1 VKRFVFPLILSFFA
15 VIFISYDMQPQY
27 SSRGPASIQ
36 EFEDDIYDNSKIEL
50 TEEFQKQA
58 AREVCHYTKNFQ
70 DRISL
75 QTKDELISDINST
88 IDMLEQRLD
97 DAKKLDN
104 RKERKRAKKEIKR
117 HIREMKKWKKA
128 VSPKKKITK
137 LLSGLCNGAMKGI
150 KPITRTLS
158 HINHFALQ
166 TVTLPFRFIFN
177 FFKSF
182 ITLRTSENKTPTT
195 GFDILGPSRNNL
207 SDYIMLNFSTNTM
220 ALALGSNPFT
230 AGFLFSVSIDFIT
243 SYQCHYNNG
252 ERESLNRFCHN
263 YTKIKDF
270 YRKIS
275 KSSEKAGQ
283 KVGKLFVFRR
293 KKSRSAKLCRAKHKR
308 QMRVARRIINRKKE
322 IINDPRI
329 RHVDVLKP
337 SMADGCVLIKVY
349 VDEESSVNDLLE
361 KYHAAWDGVGV
372 EYLPYERFQQSEVTD
387 TCDILESHIINL
399 EKGING
405 FFSQGAQILKVF
417 LKPDQLAMPNFERL
431 QLSSKFVREKS
442 LKYWNLRNIIFSV
455 GPAKELSDEF
465 ENTNMITELHD
476 LEKNVQTEAKKY
488 KEMFEKLKRGKFNA
502 KKCKELDQK
511 IGFNYQSYKKHK
523 EKLNASREF
532 SIAKQIRDH
541 SLLLKAF
548 NKNKHMLNLNWEIM
562 QSNTI
567 EEVHDYLRSHDVAN
581 AIIVAHG
588 SPKGY
593 IKDGFG
599 EEYPMQSFQYIS
611 PTLYSL
617 SFYSCYSQGLDEYY
631 SVEDK
636 LKNNFSYS
644 SQRFFVTVK
653 ESQLAEKQNIAP
665 IKNFDFFLS
674 EVDRKLFSELKKVQI
689 INSSLDKKEEHLKY
703 QCHFDLKGL
712 SLEKGRYS
720 VSINSSLIG
729 ILNKGEGGLS
739 TEIPCHYLR
748 DYKKNYIHIKS
759 LSTEKFGI
767 NPDQVEVELRFKKKL
782 SKGKNELVY
791 KKKKGRVSLA
801 LQFE

>member
-1 VKRFVFPLILSFFA
+1 
-15 VIFISYDMQPQY
+15 MQPKL
-27 SSRGPASIQ
+27 SSRGPASVN
-36 EFEDDIYDNSKIEL
+36 EFEEDIYDNSKIEL

-58 AREVCHYTKNFQ
+58 AKEVCHYTKNFQ

-75 QTKDELISDINST
+75 QTKEELITDINST
-88 IDMLEQRLD
+88 IEMLEDKLD
-97 DAKKLDN
+97 EAKKIEN

-117 HIREMKKWKKA
+117 HIREMKKWKKE

-137 LLSGLCNGAMKGI
+137 LLTGLCNGAIKGI
-150 KPITRTLS
+150 RPITRTLS

-166 TVTLPFRFIFN
+166 TVTLPFRFVFN

-195 GFDILGPSRNNL
+195 GFDILGPTRTNL
-207 SDYIMLNFSTNTM
+207 SDYIMLNLSSNSM
-220 ALALGSNPFT
+220 AIALGANPYT
-230 AGFLFSVSIDFIT
+230 AGFLFSVGIDFIS

-252 ERESLNRFCHN
+252 QRESLNRFCHN
-263 YTKIKDF
+263 YMKIKDF
-270 YRKIS
+270 YRKVS

-283 KVGKLFVFRR
+283 AVGKLFVFR
-293 KKSRSAKLCRAKHKR
+293 KKKTRSAKLCRAKHKR

-329 RHVDVLKP
+329 KHVDVLKP
-337 SMADGCVLIKVY
+337 SLADGCVLIKVY

-372 EYLPYERFQQSEVTD
+372 EYLPYERYQKTEVTG

-417 LKPDQLAMPNFERL
+417 LKPDQLAMPNFEK
-431 QLSSKFVREKS
+431 LSIPPSMIKEKS
-442 LKYWNLRNIIFSV
+442 LKYWNLRNVIFSV
-455 GPAKELSDEF
+455 GPSKERAADF
-465 ENTNMITELHD
+465 QDNNMIAELNT
-476 LEKNVQTEAKKY
+476 LEENVKVEARKY
-488 KEMFEKLKRGKFNA
+488 EKMFKKLKKGKFNQ
-502 KKCKELDQK
+502 KKCEQLDKE
-511 IGFNYQSYKKHK
+511 IGFNYQNYKLHK
-523 EKLNASREF
+523 EKLSASREL

-548 NKNKHMLNLNWEIM
+548 DRNKHLLNLNWEVM

-567 EEVHDYLRSHDVAN
+567 EEVHDYIRSHDIAN
-581 AIIVAHG
+581 VIIVAHG

-593 IKDGFG
+593 IKDGFA
-599 EEYPMQSFQYIS
+599 EEYPMQSFQFIS

-644 SQRFFVTVK
+644 AQRFFITVK

-674 EVDRKLFSELKKVQI
+674 EVDRKLFNELKKVQVV
-689 INSSLDKKEEHLKY
+689 NSSTDNLDEHYKY

-712 SLEKGRYS
+712 NLEKGRYS
-720 VSINSSLIG
+720 VSINSSLLG
-729 ILNKGEGGLS
+729 ILNQGESGFS
-739 TEIPCHYLR
+739 TDIPCHFLR

-759 LSTEKFGI
+759 LSENKYGI
-767 NPDQVEVELRFKKKL
+767 NADQVELELRFKKKL
-782 SKGKNELVY
+782 SKGKDELIY

-801 LQFE
+801 LKFE